1 MEFIPLEDDL
11 LSMEMDDVARD
22 IYLVR
27 TSTQIEALADIFQD
41 GDDTPLFY
49 SSLALMTF
57 QRAFGLFPRI
67 LGKGDAAKVSQAPAL
82 IHHSLTSRSGCRACC
97 SGIAHLGIAIT
108 TTCPLPIRST
118 HLLLLIARSTG

>member
-27 TSTQIEALADIFQD
+27 TSTLSDTLADILQD

-67 LGKGDAAKVSQAPAL
+67 LGKGDAAKVSKASAL
-82 IHHSLTSRSGCRACC
+82 IDRWLMSSSGCRVYC
-97 SGIAHLGIAIT
+97 SGIAHLGIATT
-108 TTCPLPIRST
+108 TTCPLLIRST
-118 HLLLLIARSTG
+118 HSSSLIARSTG